1 MQGSGSNGIAG
12 PLALASLVLYIVA
25 FSLGMGAIPWIIMSE
40 VRQGRDGCRE
50 GVLRA

>member
-1 MQGSGSNGIAG
+1 MGDGWGMVQDALPGSGAFAVAG

-40 VRQGRDGCRE
+40 V
-50 GVLRA
+50 